1 MSQNQNGWAITDPDC
16 LQCLRT
22 AEELGSDVYELTQI
36 NKVYSRVQD
45 TTFFMVAH
53 GHIYL
58 DDYSL
63 DDEQRM
69 LDLYGY
75 DRADIPKENYGQLM
89 AEMCFE
95 TEILDFPC
103 HRCTSWNQALEKIQ
117 DITGLDLSQYR
128 KRKPPLSQQISSAD
142 KKSDPP
148 LNRKHRAQTP
158 VR

>member
-1 MSQNQNGWAITDPDC
+1 MSPNQNEWTITDPDC
-16 LQCLRT
+16 LQCCRT
-22 AEELGSDVYELTQI
+22 AEELGTDVYELTQI
-36 NKVYSRVQD
+36 NKVFSRVQGQ
-45 TTFFMVAH
+45 TFFMVAH

-69 LDLYGY
+69 LDLYSC
-75 DRADIPKENYGQLM
+75 DRADIPDEAYGQMM

-117 DITGLDLSQYR
+117 DITGLDLSEHR
-128 KRKPPLSQQISSAD
+128 KGKPSLSQKISSAD
-142 KKSDPP
+142 KKSESTP
-148 LNRKHRAQTP
+148 RKHQNQAPER
-158 VR
+158 